1 VSHLLTAF
9 FKADRTGQVAAQKSL
24 LHESVT
30 TRLGGA
36 ACYVQT
42 NYLSFG
48 HEGSQPF
55 SQHRL
60 VESRQAA
67 LLTICAA
74 SWNFGLAAKVEV

>member
-1 VSHLLTAF
+1 M
-9 FKADRTGQVAAQKSL
+9 SL
-24 LHESVT
+24 SPPVWGVE
-30 TRLGGA
+30 RA
-36 ACYVQT
+36 IVQA

-60 VESRQAA
+60 AESRQAA